1 MLNFEKQK
9 LKQGFIRVLGGLRIC
24 LVWERKFEVNQ
35 RKSLKDCFFV
45 YIVVNDNDCIIL
57 LMDLE
62 VFIIKML
69 SIGVM
74 DMLIVRFSN
83 FMFIC
88 IKVLFV
94 YYYYVVFV
102 VN

>member
-1 MLNFEKQK
+1 
-9 LKQGFIRVLGGLRIC
+9 
-24 LVWERKFEVNQ
+24 
-35 RKSLKDCFFV
+35 
-45 YIVVNDNDCIIL
+45 
-57 LMDLE
+57 MDLE